1 MYIYEK
7 VTEQDKELYEKVS
20 GFWFDKRWSKW
31 CVDREHE
38 IYIVCEGKHGVET
51 PVVFNICFKAHLFKF
66 MIPEPDIQYG
76 GEPEVIVRIPADLE
90 SDRSAIEDMIK
101 RAFGKQQEFLIMEVY
116 PKVLMIILLIL
127 KVFDLYN

>member
-101 RAFGKQQEFLIMEVY
+101 RAFRETTGISDYGSLPRSIDGYTFNFESL
-116 PKVLMIILLIL
+116 
-127 KVFDLYN
+127 